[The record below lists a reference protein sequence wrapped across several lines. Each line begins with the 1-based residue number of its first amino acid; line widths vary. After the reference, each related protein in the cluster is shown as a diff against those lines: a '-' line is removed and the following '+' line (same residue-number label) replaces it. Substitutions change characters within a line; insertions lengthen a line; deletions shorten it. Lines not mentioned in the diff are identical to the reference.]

1 MSSNGAGS
9 TGKNVGDEVR
19 GFVHGIHV
27 STLPSSSSSRA
38 SLTSPQGLGESL
50 RGNVNSAADEALAHD
65 HRGQGAAT
73 DAASSSHNQSVAA
86 KGERELD
93 AGARMADSHSTTG
106 STTNR
111 TY

>member
-19 GFVHGIHV
+19 GFVHGIH
-27 STLPSSSSSRA
+27 
-38 SLTSPQGLGESL
+38 GLGESL